1 MIHLLGESWQK
12 PAMESA
18 LVGLEIPD
26 RVLPIGD
33 FYLEAEGSCWRA
45 LPEGLR
51 RLATDRAFLRRFCR
65 DAGLPVPQWRLG
77 GNFDEVSREAM
88 ALGKFPL
95 ALKSNANGSGGA
107 GVFRLEGY
115 RELPS
120 FHEKIKA
127 LSPDARVLIED
138 WIEPTATVEI
148 TIVNGGSTLMV
159 QKGLQK
165 ALTAKTAWEIFPIK
179 LPERYGREVEKI
191 MDAFSALLSQKGILV
206 RFTIAFTGKTGY
218 LISLSGAFNR
228 LEYFPGWSDNL
239 GSPSILKSMLEEVPM
254 VLAPVKAGLARLQFL
269 RRPARQNSF
278 PEKLPGSAQNLP
290 VKNYFSAGRKALAL
304 LEGKEPRVLQE
315 QVTQLMRL
323 LEEETVDRD

>member
-1 MIHLLGESWQK
+1 
-12 PAMESA
+12 
-18 LVGLEIPD
+18 
-26 RVLPIGD
+26 
-33 FYLEAEGSCWRA
+33 
-45 LPEGLR
+45 
-51 RLATDRAFLRRFCR
+51 
-65 DAGLPVPQWRLG
+65 
-77 GNFDEVSREAM
+77 
-88 ALGKFPL
+88 
-95 ALKSNANGSGGA
+95 
-107 GVFRLEGY
+107 
-115 RELPS
+115 
-120 FHEKIKA
+120 
-127 LSPDARVLIED
+127 
-138 WIEPTATVEI
+138 
-148 TIVNGGSTLMV
+148 
-159 QKGLQK
+159 
-165 ALTAKTAWEIFPIK
+165 
-179 LPERYGREVEKI
+179 